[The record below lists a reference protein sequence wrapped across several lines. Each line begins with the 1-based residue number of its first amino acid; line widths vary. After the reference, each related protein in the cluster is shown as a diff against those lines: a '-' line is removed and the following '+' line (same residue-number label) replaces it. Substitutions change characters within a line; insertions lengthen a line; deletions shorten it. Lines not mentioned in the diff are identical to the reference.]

1 MRFIF
6 GILAAAIS
14 IYSLIIFLRIIFS
27 WFQGLVSGK
36 PAEIIKKI
44 TDPYLDWWRGKL
56 NLRVGIM
63 DFSVIAGIMFLY
75 LLQNIFN
82 KLASAGTVTL
92 GSILAMLL
100 LSVWSVIS
108 FIGGFCIVVIIL
120 RIIAY
125 LTKRNVYGQ
134 FWSAVDS
141 ISKPIIYKINRIIF
155 GNKIVNY
162 LLSMVIPAAL
172 IAVLLFAG
180 RILINLLAGFLYI
193 LPV

>member
-6 GILAAAIS
+6 NILSVVIS
-14 IYSLIIFLRIIFS
+14 VYSLIIFLRIIFS
-27 WFQGLVSGK
+27 WFQGLVGGK

-56 NLRVGIM
+56 NLRAGIM
-63 DFSVIAGIMFLY
+63 DFSVIAAVMFLY

-82 KLASAGTVTL
+82 MLASAQTVTL
-92 GSILAMLL
+92 GSVLAMIL

-120 RIIAY
+120 RIIAF
-125 LTKRNVYGQ
+125 LTKRNIYGQ

-162 LLSMVIPAAL
+162 LLSMIIPVL
-172 IAVLLFAG
+172 IIAVLMFGG
-180 RILINLLAGFLYI
+180 RILINLLAGFLYR
-193 LPV
+193 LPI